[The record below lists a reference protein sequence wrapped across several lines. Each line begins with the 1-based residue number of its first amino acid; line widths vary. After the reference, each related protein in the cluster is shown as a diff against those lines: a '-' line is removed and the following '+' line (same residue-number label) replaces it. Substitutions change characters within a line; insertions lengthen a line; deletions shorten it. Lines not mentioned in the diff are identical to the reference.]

1 MDEMIFEPA
10 NAYDNEY
17 KAKFVE
23 NAEKMFDD
31 LVKAS
36 GVNVEQNRETA
47 ADYRKKSLESSGHD
61 KRLSREKT
69 KRVLLIILSVLLSV
83 LIIPTVLIIIY
94 TVKKLNPKIREMK
107 SMSERLNR
115 EEAELLSRA
124 RAQLSPLL
132 SLFDEAMPPRLIEQT
147 VPLLDMDKYYDM
159 RRFDYLSGKYG
170 FEDSHGSD
178 ASTLGI
184 ISGQIMGNP
193 FVLERYKQVRI
204 GTHTYVGNLT
214 ISWVE
219 VDVDSKGRRITRRR
233 TQVLTATLEK
243 PKPIYSTHIRLI
255 YGNDAAPN
263 LNFSRTATDAE
274 KMNERELERYV
285 SRGAKRLRKKA
296 ARSLSTGFTE
306 MGNADFDVLFGA
318 TDRDNEVEFRLLF
331 TPLAQKNLV
340 DIITGGTPYGDDFT
354 FIKRGCLNYIMSEH
368 SQARDYE
375 FDPKR
380 YFSYDIDE
388 CRRLFLQYTA
398 NDFQCIYFDLA
409 PLISIPLYQQH
420 KPKEYIYKDSYPQ
433 NYTTRESEVL
443 ANTFPSHYFANG
455 HSATDSI
462 LKSEVL
468 AKHDGTDTVEI
479 TAYSFMAE
487 SRVDFVPV
495 WGGDGRLHSV
505 PVHWTEYI
513 PTERRTRLNIR
524 ATERGNMPASTGAS
538 VSKHGLFAYID

>member
-10 NAYDNEY
+10 NAYDAEY
-17 KAKFVE
+17 KAKFAE

-31 LVKAS
+31 LVKTS
-36 GVNVEQNRETA
+36 GIDVEQNRTTA
-47 ADYRKKSLESSGHD
+47 AEYRKKSLESSGHD
-61 KRLSREKT
+61 KKLSGQKT
-69 KRVLLIILSVLLSV
+69 KRVLLIILAVLLCV
-83 LIIPTVLIIIY
+83 LIVPTVLIIVYI
-94 TVKKLNPKIREMK
+94 VKKLNPKIREM
-107 SMSERLNR
+107 SAMSDKLNAQ
-115 EEAELLSRA
+115 EEELLARA
-124 RAQLSPLL
+124 RAQMSPLL
-132 SLFDEAMPPRLIEQT
+132 SLFDETMPPRLIEQT

-193 FVLERYKQVRI
+193 FVFERYKQVRM

-263 LNFSRTATDAE
+263 LSFSRTATDAE
-274 KMNERELERYV
+274 KMNEKELERYV
-285 SRGAKRLRKKA
+285 NRGAKKLRKKA
-296 ARSLSTGFTE
+296 VRSLSTGFTE

-318 TDRDNEVEFRLLF
+318 ADRDNEVEFRLLF

-340 DIITGGTPYGDDFT
+340 DIITGGTPYGDDFAFT
-354 FIKRGCLNYIMSEH
+354 KRGCLNYIMSEH
-368 SQARDYE
+368 SQTRDYE
-375 FDPKR
+375 FAPQR

-398 NDFQCIYFDLA
+398 DDFQCIYFDLA

-420 KPKEYIYKDSYPQ
+420 KPKEYIYKESYLQ

-443 ANTFPSHYFANG
+443 ANTFPSRWFANDL
-455 HSATDSI
+455 SATDSI
-462 LKSEVL
+462 LKSEIL

-479 TAYSFMAE
+479 TAYSFTAE

-505 PVHWTEYI
+505 PVHWMEYI
-513 PTERRTRLNIR
+513 PVERRTRLNV
-524 ATERGNMPASTGAS
+524 TSDDNGNKPANAQAC